1 MCACTNHEYYI
12 LLVTA
17 PIQAVYMALK
27 RPPPQKLE
35 FHARIWASG
44 DRLLIPI
51 SKDMAHIYDLE
62 GKFAKITLEV
72 VGAWRLSSRRKSKTS
87 PTVE

>member
-1 MCACTNHEYYI
+1 MS
-12 LLVTA
+12 
-17 PIQAVYMALK
+17 LK

-51 SKDMAHIYDLE
+51 SKDMAQIYDLE
-62 GKFAKITLEV
+62 GKFAKITLEI
-72 VGAWRLSSRRKSKTS
+72 VGAWRLSSQRRSKNS
-87 PTVE
+87 PTEE